1 MRFDLTR
8 PPPTIALTCDSRSRR
23 RALSRRR
30 CSRRV
35 VFNRYYDPSTGQ
47 FLSIDPDVAE
57 TGQPYTFT
65 GDDPLN
71 ATDPTGL
78 RGWYCMGGRSVYYK
92 GNKYGR
98 SGTGRCE
105 KTLQSGAKPKDF
117 AKVLLY
123 KEKAPYTS
131 KNIKIVVAWERAESG
146 NDWNTYVPQ
155 AVPTKFNP
163 LNATQREP
171 GSSATAGAGSPQS
184 YTSWAEGI
192 DATSST
198 LNAGDDGYPAIV
210 SALRAGNDP
219 LAVEEAVNQSGWGTH
234 SHFYDWYDQ
243 GYNYTQ
249 PSWNQP

>member
-1 MRFDLTR
+1 MRR
-8 PPPTIALTCDSRSRR
+8 I
-23 RALSRRR
+23 
-30 CSRRV
+30 RRV
-35 VFNRYYDPSTGQ
+35 SGVGTAWVAGPSTTR
-47 FLSIDPDVAE
+47 E
-57 TGQPYTFT
+57 TSTVDRAQAGAKRP
-65 GDDPLN
+65 
-71 ATDPTGL
+71 
-78 RGWYCMGGRSVYYK
+78 
-92 GNKYGR
+92 
-98 SGTGRCE
+98 
-105 KTLQSGAKPKDF
+105 LQSGAKPKDF

-131 KNIKIVVAWERAESG
+131 KNIKIVVAWEHAHSG